1 MSKIY
6 ISLPIS
12 GRKLK
17 DVKKQAAKAEKFLQS
32 KGYKTVSPIEVSPNP
47 QATYAEHMGRD
58 IQALLEC
65 DGIYMC
71 EGWEASKGCRAE
83 HSVAMIYGRNI
94 MYFTPEKEY
103 RSGRTIEEVDR
114 DIQACHEEL
123 RKAIYE
129 RRYTSIDFHQQR
141 LDSFM
146 EEKAKIIADNT
157 FFEQNKQEDR
167 NAISWAGKTLNLS
180 LNTADMSIYYVEMFL
195 AYFIDRGFSAV
206 PEWGKRVEE
215 LRTALNRFSEYT
227 RFFFTGKSRENNHE
241 ALNHLLDLVKED
253 FFTDREKVYYDKYE
267 EMT

>member
-71 EGWEASKGCRAE
+71 EGWETSKGCRAE

-94 MYFTPEKEY
+94 MYFSNQREEQRRRSAFEVESEIKNLQAQMQSAILRRDYNMVNVCTQKIEKLQTELSEINNVKKY
-103 RSGRTIEEVDR
+103 VD
-114 DIQACHEEL
+114 DMKNMEPGLLGWAC
-123 RKAIYE
+123 
-129 RRYTSIDFHQQR
+129 
-141 LDSFM
+141 
-146 EEKAKIIADNT
+146 
-157 FFEQNKQEDR
+157 
-167 NAISWAGKTLNLS
+167 KTLNLS
-180 LNTADMSIYYVEMFL
+180 LINSELSVYYMEMYL
-195 AYFIDRGFSAV
+195 AYFNDIKLKPNS
-206 PEWGKRVEE
+206 EWIKRLDN
-215 LRTALNRFSEYT
+215 LRTALQHYSSYT
-227 RFFFTGKSRENNHE
+227 RYFFQGDNAQKSNEEMSRLMDLILDNFFTE
-241 ALNHLLDLVKED
+241 
-253 FFTDREKVYYDKYE
+253 REKVFYKKYE